1 MDRRVVLA
9 GLATAVAGPAFA
21 QQSGAP
27 STMQPGS
34 SGGSGAMRSG
44 AQMSQAD
51 MQHMQQTT
59 VAGMVARETSRIA
72 LEKAQNK
79 NLKQFARFEMDEQTT
94 LSEVVNSMMEPAA
107 TASTG
112 AATSVQSGTAVL
124 HAGMA
129 TQMDAKAQEMMQKL
143 R

>member
-9 GLATAVAGPAFA
+9 GIATAVAGPAFA

-72 LEKAQNK
+72 LE
-79 NLKQFARFEMDEQTT
+79 
-94 LSEVVNSMMEPAA
+94 
-107 TASTG
+107 
-112 AATSVQSGTAVL
+112 
-124 HAGMA
+124 
-129 TQMDAKAQEMMQKL
+129 
-143 R
+143 